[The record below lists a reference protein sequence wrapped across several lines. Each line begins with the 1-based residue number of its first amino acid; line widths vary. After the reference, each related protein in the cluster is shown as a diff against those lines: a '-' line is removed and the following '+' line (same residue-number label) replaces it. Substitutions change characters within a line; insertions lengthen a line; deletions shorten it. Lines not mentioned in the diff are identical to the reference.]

1 MQHWTDSALG
11 HYLLEWE
18 QQRCDEAVADIF
30 GYHAVQLGL
39 PQLQGLRSNRMP
51 HRWLALHAGE
61 TVADAK
67 IDTKASTVA
76 QAGQVSGAEQDLPRP
91 GDDAVRPSL
100 VTDAAALPFAESSL
114 DLLLMPHT
122 LESSADSHAALREAA
137 RVLVPEGRL
146 VICGLNPASLLG
158 LQRGVER
165 SAGHLPDLSLGVGY
179 WRLRDWL
186 RLLSFEIEAVQF
198 GCYRPATQS
207 AQWLAHWQ
215 FMEKLG
221 HRCWPVLGGVYC
233 VVAVKRVQGMRMLTP
248 SWRGRSAPAG
258 MKAPV
263 TSKQPPDTVWRELS
277 RQNKHDLRK
286 SGSDKSFASRAAVL
300 GAPLF
305 T

>member
-1 MQHWTDSALG
+1 MHHWTESALG

-51 HRWLALHAGE
+51 HRWLALQAGE
-61 TVADAK
+61 SVSDAK
-67 IDTKASTVA
+67 TSTVA
-76 QAGQVSGAEQDLPRP
+76 QAGRP
-91 GDDAVRPSL
+91 GLSEQSLPKSEDGAVLPALVADA
-100 VTDAAALPFAESSL
+100 TALPFSAASL

-122 LESSADSHAALREAA
+122 LEASPDPHAALREAA
-137 RVLVPEGRL
+137 RALVPEGRL

-198 GCYRPATQS
+198 GCYRPATRS
-207 AQWLAHWQ
+207 AQWLDRFA
-215 FMEKLG
+215 FMDRLG

-233 VVAVKRVQGMRMLTP
+233 VVAVKRVQGMRMVTP
-248 SWRGRSAPAG
+248 SWRGRNAASG
-258 MKAPV
+258 MQVPV
-263 TSKQPPDTVWRELS
+263 ANKQPPDTVWQDALRH
-277 RQNKHDLRK
+277 RANKEK
-286 SGSDKSFASRAAVL
+286 N
-300 GAPLF
+300 
-305 T
+305 

>member
-1 MQHWTDSALG
+1 MHHWTDSALG

-30 GYHAVQLGL
+30 GYHALQLGL
-39 PQLQGLRSNRMP
+39 PQLQGLRSSRMP
-51 HRWLALHAGE
+51 HRWQALQAGE
-61 TVADAK
+61 AVAD
-67 IDTKASTVA
+67 TQTGKASTVA
-76 QAGQVSGAEQDLPRP
+76 HAQPLQEPAQSS
-91 GDDAVRPSL
+91 AVPTAL
-100 VTDAAALPFAESSL
+100 VTDAAALPFFESSL

-122 LESSADSHAALREAA
+122 LESAADPHAALREAA

-146 VICGLNPASLLG
+146 VICGLNPGSLLG

-165 SAGHLPDLSLGVGY
+165 SAAYLPDLSLGVGY

-207 AQWLAHWQ
+207 EKWLGRWQ

-233 VVAVKRVQGMRMLTP
+233 VVAVKRVQGMRLMTP
-248 SWRGRSAPAG
+248 NWRSSSAPAG
-258 MKAPV
+258 MKMPV
-263 TSKQPPDTVWRELS
+263 ARKQPSDTAWC
-277 RQNKHDLRK
+277 D
-286 SGSDKSFASRAAVL
+286 
-300 GAPLF
+300 PL
-305 T
+305 

>member
-1 MQHWTDSALG
+1 MHHWTESALG

-30 GYHAVQLGL
+30 GYHAMQLGL

-51 HRWLALHAGE
+51 HRWLALNAGE

-67 IDTKASTVA
+67 ASTVA
-76 QAGQVSGAEQDLPRP
+76 QAGRAGTSAQDLPRSEEE
-91 GDDAVRPSL
+91 AVLPSL
-100 VTDAAALPFAESSL
+100 VTDATALPFTEGSL

-122 LESSADSHAALREAA
+122 LEASTDPHAALREAA
-137 RVLVPEGRL
+137 RVLVPDGRL
-146 VICGLNPASLLG
+146 VICGLNPVSLLG

-165 SAGHLPDLSLGVGY
+165 SAAHLPDLSLGVGY

-207 AQWLAHWQ
+207 AQWLARWQ

-233 VVAVKRVQGMRMLTP
+233 VVAVKRVQGMRMVTP
-248 SWRGRSAPAG
+248 SWRGRNAASG
-258 MKAPV
+258 IQVPV
-263 TSKQPPDTVWRELS
+263 ANRQPPDTVWRDADWHEAGPPKKEK
-277 RQNKHDLRK
+277 N
-286 SGSDKSFASRAAVL
+286 
-300 GAPLF
+300 
-305 T
+305 

>member
-1 MQHWTDSALG
+1 MHHWTESALG

-30 GYHAVQLGL
+30 GYHALQLGL

-51 HRWLALHAGE
+51 HRWLALQAGE
-61 TVADAK
+61 AVADAQAG
-67 IDTKASTVA
+67 KASTVA
-76 QAGQVSGAEQDLPRP
+76 QAGPQGESAQTLDVPAALLA
-91 GDDAVRPSL
+91 DA
-100 VTDAAALPFAESSL
+100 TALPFSESSL

-122 LESSADSHAALREAA
+122 LESSADPHAALREAA

-146 VICGLNPASLLG
+146 VISGLNPASLLG

-165 SAGHLPDLSLGVGY
+165 SAAYLPDLSLGVGY

-207 AQWLAHWQ
+207 EKWLGRWQ

-233 VVAVKRVQGMRMLTP
+233 VVAVKRVQGMRLMTP
-248 SWRGRSAPAG
+248 NWRSRNAAAG
-258 MKAPV
+258 IKMPV
-263 TSKQPPDTVWRELS
+263 TSKQPPDTAWREQDWLDAA
-277 RQNKHDLRK
+277 RRNKEK
-286 SGSDKSFASRAAVL
+286 N
-300 GAPLF
+300 
-305 T
+305 